1 MKATAKLLAAV
12 LAVGGTM
19 VAIDAA
25 AQNPA
30 ARGSRGAS
38 AMPRGGHAG
47 IDHGGSRG
55 GRWNGGGH
63 YWGGGGRY
71 RGGARY
77 WGGGHGRYWAP
88 RYSFYFG
95 VPVLWGSYWGA
106 PYFYDS
112 YPGSTVI
119 YREAEREVY
128 PEGSFSGP
136 TTSVPQSDG
145 APTQGPLYMNYCD
158 SAKAYFPKIASCP
171 EGWKLTTP
179 TQ

>member
-1 MKATAKLLAAV
+1 MKATVKLLAAV

-25 AQNPA
+25 AQSPGS
-30 ARGSRGAS
+30 RGSRGAV
-38 AMPRGGHAG
+38 AMPRSGSVG

-55 GRWNGGGH
+55 GRWNGGGR
-63 YWGGGGRY
+63 YWGGGGH
-71 RGGARY
+71 Y
-77 WGGGHGRYWAP
+77 WGGHGRYWAP

-112 YPGSTVI
+112 YPRSTVI
-119 YREAEREVY
+119 YRETEREVY
-128 PEGSFSGP
+128 PEAAISGP
-136 TTSVPQSDG
+136 TTSVPHAEG
-145 APTQGPLYMNYCD
+145 APTQGPLYMNYCE
-158 SAKAYFPKIASCP
+158 SAKAYYPKVTACP

>member
-1 MKATAKLLAAV
+1 MKANAKLLAAA
-12 LAVGGTM
+12 LAVAGTM
-19 VAIDAA
+19 VATEAA
-25 AQNPA
+25 AQSPA
-30 ARGSRGAS
+30 ARGSRGAAS
-38 AMPRGGHAG
+38 MPRMGSVG

-63 YWGGGGRY
+63 W
-71 RGGARY
+71 RGAGRY
-77 WGGGHGRYWAP
+77 WGGGYGRYWAP

-95 VPVLWGSYWGA
+95 VPVLWGSYWGS

-112 YPGSTVI
+112 YPRNAVT
-119 YREAEREVY
+119 YREVEREVY

-136 TTSVPQSDG
+136 TTSMPQSEG
-145 APTQGPLYMNYCD
+145 APTQGPLYMNYCE
-158 SAKAYFPKIASCP
+158 SAKAYFPKVASCP